1 MIPTVKQ
8 ALIPL
13 LAAALLFPLP
23 LAAQPYTTI
32 LLYHRVGEDRYPST
46 SISAPAFREQMAWLA
61 DHDYRVIPLAEL
73 VSALE
78 EGQAPPAH
86 SVVITFDDTYRSIYD
101 IAAPILAEYGYP
113 YALFVYTKAM
123 EASYPDF
130 MTWDQLRELA
140 ARPGVE
146 IGNHGYNHA
155 HGVRRGG
162 KTLSPDALRRDVAT
176 AQQRIEERLGV
187 TPAYYA
193 FPYGEYTAEAQ
204 AVVGEAG
211 YRVQLTQD
219 RGSVGAETLLHQL
232 PRNAMVGHRG
242 NVEMLREVLGQPPL
256 PWQSRQPA
264 TGRLP
269 GRVVG
274 EIAVRLA
281 HPERYWAGQTNLF
294 VSELGRVDS
303 TFDPGTGWL
312 RAEVTTPLARP
323 FNRITVSARRR
334 EDNAWALTSWM
345 VVTGE

>member
-1 MIPTVKQ
+1 MTPSVKQ
-8 ALIPL
+8 ALIAL
-13 LAAALLFPLP
+13 VATALLLPLP

-32 LLYHRVGEDRYPST
+32 LLYHRVGEDRYPAT
-46 SISAPAFREQMAWLA
+46 SITTDAFREQMAWLA
-61 DHDYRVIPLAEL
+61 DHDYRVIPLEEL
-73 VSALE
+73 VSALAA
-78 EGQAPPAH
+78 GQAPPPR

-101 IAAPILAEYGYP
+101 VAAPILAEHGYP
-113 YALFVYTKAM
+113 YALFVYTGAM

-140 ARPGVE
+140 TRPGVA
-146 IGNHGYNHA
+146 IGNHGHHHA
-155 HGVRRGG
+155 HGVGRGG
-162 KTLSPDALRRDVAT
+162 KTLSPETLRQDVAT
-176 AQQRIEERLGV
+176 ARQQIEARLGI
-187 TPAYYA
+187 TPVYYA
-193 FPYGEYTAEAQ
+193 FPYGEYTADTQ
-204 AVVGEAG
+204 AIIGEAG

-219 RGSVGAETLLHQL
+219 RGSVGAQTLLHQL
-232 PRNAMVGHRG
+232 PRNALVGSRG
-242 NVEMLREVLGQPPL
+242 TIEMLREVVSQPPL

-274 EIAVRLA
+274 EIAIRLS

-294 VSELGRVDS
+294 VSELGRVDAH
-303 TFDPGTGWL
+303 FDPQTGWL
-312 RAEVTTPLARP
+312 RAEVTTPLLRS